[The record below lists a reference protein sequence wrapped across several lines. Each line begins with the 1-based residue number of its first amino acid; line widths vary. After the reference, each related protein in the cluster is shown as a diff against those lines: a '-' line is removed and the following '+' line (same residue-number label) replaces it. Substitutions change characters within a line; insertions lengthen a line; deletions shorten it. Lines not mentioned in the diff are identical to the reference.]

1 MKIKKV
7 HLEYLCVFIGVL
19 GMGSLYFQVLRM
31 PIMAAMLLGAAFMM
45 GYYNNFQLTK
55 SNFNLYVGLTIAL
68 VLTSIVNYKNGF
80 RVNDLVIL
88 LSNIIYVVMLQDF
101 ISFRKFTKIYTQI
114 MLLEAAISLICFIWG
129 DVLGKS
135 IPLMHLEFNGLNGF
149 YLTPFYTLGWANIP
163 VFGRN
168 AGMFNEPGSHQI
180 FLNFALLFLLCDDDN
195 FDMKP
200 PKYRAAILLLIVT
213 IFTTLSTTGFICLG
227 VVLLTMSLKKQEN
240 DRNTKLK
247 LVAMVLLAVL
257 FVVESQTGVIETK
270 IAGRD
275 SGGSFYTRYNDTLG
289 GFTGA
294 FQKPIA
300 GIGYFAANK
309 TEALQQYGIVNISN
323 GLASFAMNAGVI
335 LTVII
340 LILMIKNISEKFPYG
355 ICFTIGAF
363 VFYLLCVNSEGVF
376 MNLLFLSMLGEWKT
390 GGVWLYNEIRKI
402 LDRAFAIFSY
412 KEKWVMA

>member
-55 SNFNLYVGLTIAL
+55 SNFNLYVGLIIAL
-68 VLTSIVNYKNGF
+68 VLTSVVNYKNGF

-88 LSNIIYVVMLQDF
+88 LSNIIYIVMLQDF

-114 MLLEAAISLICFIWG
+114 MLLEAIISLICFVWG
-129 DVLGKS
+129 DILGKS

-200 PKYRAAILLLIVT
+200 SKYRVAILLLIVT

-247 LVAMVLLAVL
+247 LAALVLLAVL
-257 FVVESQTGVIETK
+257 FVVESQTGVIQTK

-294 FQKPIA
+294 FQNPIA
-300 GIGYFAANK
+300 GIGYFAAKK

-376 MNLLFLSMLGEWKT
+376 MNLLFLSMLGEWKM
-390 GGVWLYNEIRKI
+390 GGYGSTTR
-402 LDRAFAIFSY
+402 
-412 KEKWVMA
+412 

>member
-390 GGVWLYNEIRKI
+390 GGYGSTMR
-402 LDRAFAIFSY
+402 
-412 KEKWVMA
+412 

>member
-363 VFYLLCVNSEGVF
+363 IFYLLCVNSEGVF

-390 GGVWLYNEIRKI
+390 GGG
-402 LDRAFAIFSY
+402 
-412 KEKWVMA
+412 MALQ

>member
-31 PIMAAMLLGAAFMM
+31 PIMAAMLLGAAFMV
-45 GYYNNFQLTK
+45 GYYNSFRLTK
-55 SNFNLYVGLTIAL
+55 SNFNLYVGLIIAL

-129 DVLGKS
+129 DILGKS

-163 VFGRN
+163 AFGRN

-180 FLNFALLFLLCDDDN
+180 FLNFALFFLLCDDDN

-340 LILMIKNISEKFPYG
+340 LILMIKNIREKFPYG

-390 GGVWLYNEIRKI
+390 GGDGSTTR
-402 LDRAFAIFSY
+402 
-412 KEKWVMA
+412 

>member
-390 GGVWLYNEIRKI
+390 GGGYGSTMR
-402 LDRAFAIFSY
+402 
-412 KEKWVMA
+412 

>member
-7 HLEYLCVFIGVL
+7 HIEYMCVFIGVL

-31 PIMAAMLLGAAFMM
+31 PIMAVMLLGAAFMM

-55 SNFNLYVGLTIAL
+55 SNFNLYMGLIIAL
-68 VLTSIVNYKNGF
+68 VLTSIINYKNGF
-80 RVNDLVIL
+80 RVNDLIIL
-88 LSNIIYVVMLQDF
+88 LANVAYIVMLQDF

-114 MLLEAAISLICFIWG
+114 MLLEAAVSLICFIWG
-129 DVLGKS
+129 DILGKS

-195 FDMKP
+195 FDMKSS
-200 PKYRAAILLLIVT
+200 KNRISIILLIIT

-227 VVLLTMSLKKQEN
+227 VVLLTVSLKKKEN
-240 DRNTKLK
+240 DRNIKLK
-247 LVAMVLLAVL
+247 LAVLVLLVIL
-257 FVVESQTGVIETK
+257 FVVESQTGVIQTK

-289 GFTGA
+289 GFASA

-300 GIGYFAANK
+300 GIGYFSANK

-335 LTVII
+335 LTITA
-340 LILMIKNISEKFPYG
+340 LILMFKNISKKMPYG
-355 ICFTIGAF
+355 VVFTIGAF
-363 VFYLLCVNSEGVF
+363 IFYLLCVNSEGVF

-390 GGVWLYNEIRKI
+390 EMCDLK
-402 LDRAFAIFSY
+402 
-412 KEKWVMA
+412 

>member
-390 GGVWLYNEIRKI
+390 GGG
-402 LDRAFAIFSY
+402 
-412 KEKWVMA
+412 MALQ